1 MKKTIHK
8 EKWLCIE
15 RIIGEAFQTLP
26 TLVKSI
32 AGNPGVE
39 ITPRTFPSF

>member
-8 EKWLCIE
+8 EKWLCME
-15 RIIGEAFQTLP
+15 RIVSKAFQTLP
-26 TLVKSI
+26 TLVMST
-32 AGNPGVE
+32 AGNLGVE